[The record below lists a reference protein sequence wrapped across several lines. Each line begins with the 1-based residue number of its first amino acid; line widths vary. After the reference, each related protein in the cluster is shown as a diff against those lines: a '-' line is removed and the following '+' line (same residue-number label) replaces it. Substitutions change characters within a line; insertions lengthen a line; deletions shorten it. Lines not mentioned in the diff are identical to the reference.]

1 VTPGLFTLVDVPDLQ
16 GLIAPRP
23 LLVDIGA
30 YDDCF
35 LLESAMACHRRLQT
49 IYAAAG
55 ARDMLELDLFPGGHA
70 WGGSRSL
77 AFFTRHLAP
86 RATVANAG
94 TAG

>member
-16 GLIAPRP
+16 GLIAPAP

-35 LLESAMACHRRLQT
+35 ELESAMACHRRLRT

-55 ARDMLELDLFPGGHA
+55 AADLLELDLFPGGHA
-70 WGGSRSL
+70 WGGSRSA

-86 RATVANAG
+86 KVAGANAVDG
-94 TAG
+94 